1 MRLTVPFGGRTIW
14 LDVDAQRAE
23 VQVARA
29 ADPGAAGSW
38 EDVVA
43 ASLVAPIGA
52 LPIEAQDLRGK
63 RVTVITDDWG
73 RPTPA
78 HRVVPLLLERLSR
91 TGVADDDVTF
101 VTASG
106 MHDPMTRDDLV
117 RKLGADVVARYRCV
131 SHDAGDWEMLRFVG
145 ISAMGTPVWANRYVV
160 DADYVVGLGRVAL
173 HVTHGYEG
181 GYKLILPGV
190 SGFDTILRD
199 HSFNYALDSVPGLH
213 ENPSRAETDAV
224 GRMVGIDFLIN
235 VVANRHDEPVAAFA
249 GAVEPVHQRAMAFGD
264 AQVWGAEVGRLVD
277 VTVASHGPG
286 LVPGLGFDHETVR
299 RACQVTKPGGVVIV
313 MGSPAFDALPD
324 WRAGRHADDRALE
337 QLDRDRFGTALRDL
351 AFSELMRLHERRD
364 WPLSPREIQ
373 WRAKSIRGEFYRRR
387 WLMAAEAVHLCFT
400 QDPQAA
406 LDAALAA
413 IPAAGS
419 DLPVVLILPDGR
431 VTLPKVAFHVAV
443 C

>member
-1 MRLTVPFGGRTIW
+1 MKMAVPFGAQTFW
-14 LDVDAQRAE
+14 LDVDAQSAE
-23 VQVARA
+23 VHVARA
-29 ADPGAAGSW
+29 VDPGAAGSW

-43 ASLVAPIGA
+43 ASLAVPIDAAPI
-52 LPIEAQDLRGK
+52 ESQELRGK
-63 RVTVITDDWG
+63 RVTIITDDWG

-78 HRVVPLLLERLSR
+78 YRVIPLLLERLAR
-91 TGVADDDVTF
+91 AGAADEDITF

-106 MHDPMTRDDLV
+106 MHDPMTRDDLA
-117 RKLGADVVARYRCV
+117 RKVGAEIVARYRCI
-131 SHDAGDWEMLRFVG
+131 SHDAGDSEMLRFVG

-160 DADYVVGLGRVAL
+160 DADYVVGLGRVAP

-199 HSFNYALDSVPGLH
+199 HSFNYALTSVPGLH

-235 VVANRHDEPVAAFA
+235 VVVNRHDEPVAAFA

-277 VTVASHGPG
+277 LAVASHGSGP
-286 LVPGLGFDHETVR
+286 VPGLGFDPETVR
-299 RACQVTKPGGVVIV
+299 RACQVTRPGGVVIV
-313 MGSPAFDALPD
+313 VGTPASDTLPD
-324 WRAGRHADDRALE
+324 WRAGQHADDRVLE
-337 QLDRDRFGTALRDL
+337 QLDRDHFGSALHDL

-387 WLMAAEAVHLCFT
+387 WLMAAEAVRLQFT

-406 LDAALAA
+406 LADALVAA
-413 IPAAGS
+413 RAAGN
-419 DLPVVLILPDGR
+419 DRPAVLVLPEGR
-431 VTLPKVAFHVAV
+431 TTLPKVALHIAAR
-443 C
+443 